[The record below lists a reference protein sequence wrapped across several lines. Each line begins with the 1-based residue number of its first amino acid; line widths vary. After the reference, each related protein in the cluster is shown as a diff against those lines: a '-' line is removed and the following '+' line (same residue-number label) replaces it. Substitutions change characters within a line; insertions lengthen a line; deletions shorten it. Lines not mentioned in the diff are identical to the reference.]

1 MAKRIRSEKPALI
14 TIKDWQQADEMV
26 RNIADCQ
33 IAIEKLEAI
42 AKVKIDR
49 TKKILAE
56 AVKGHQGTIKNC
68 QASLEAFAT
77 AHREDFKKQKSRRL
91 NFGVIGWRKSTPAMM
106 CMSPA
111 KIKIR
116 PRSRSQVRASVMLS
130 GRNTPR
136 SPNPPENSTSENRIL
151 LRRRSPPCPEPSGGS
166 S

>member
-91 NFGVIGWRKSTPAMM
+91 NFGVIGWRKST
-106 CMSPA
+106 S
-111 KIKIR
+111 IKITKKTLER
-116 PRSRSQVRASVMLS
+116 IKQAFSAAMRKSCIRTKESVDKDALAKL
-130 GRNTPR
+130 TD
-136 SPNPPENSTSENRIL
+136 EQLADIKA
-151 LRRRSPPCPEPSGGS
+151 
-166 S
+166 